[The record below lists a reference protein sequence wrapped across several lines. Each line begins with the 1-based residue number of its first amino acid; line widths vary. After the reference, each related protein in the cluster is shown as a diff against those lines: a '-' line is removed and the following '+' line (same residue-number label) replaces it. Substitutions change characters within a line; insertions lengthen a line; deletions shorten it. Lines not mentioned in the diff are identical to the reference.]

1 MILRR
6 WFTVASPIPIARRWV
21 FNIVSLL
28 GLLLWMAVLILLVSF
43 LQVRASGGI
52 IIAGYEVSPNPVLR
66 FVVMPA
72 LLIALLIVA
81 VMPFIWVGSYVK
93 RTCRRRRVAAGACPR
108 CGYSLTGNTSGV
120 CPECGTPVPKE
131 PAEKSPRPA

>member
-1 MILRR
+1 VVRR
-6 WFTVASPIPIARRWV
+6 FFTVASPIPIVRRLA

-28 GLLLWMAVLILLVSF
+28 GLLFWVAVLILLVSL

-52 IIAGYEVSPNPVLR
+52 IIVGYEVSPNPVLR

-81 VMPFIWVGSYVK
+81 VMPFIWVGSHVR
-93 RTCRRRRVAAGACPR
+93 RTSRRRRVAAGACPR

-120 CPECGTPVPKE
+120 CPECGTPIQKT